1 MFVTLLLQI
10 HGTEKLHLKKGLE
23 LGVVSPTTVLAGE
36 DEDGDLPEG
45 GAEPEV
51 LRLQHTTVDSS
62 QDGDSQKRIDQLF
75 TQLNGDFNHLTTE
88 DRVSLKDLLAS
99 YADVFA
105 LDSSELGTTELVA
118 HSIDTGQHPPIKQPV
133 RRMPFALR
141 KKVDELVEE
150 MLRQGVIEP
159 SGNPWTSLIVLVQ
172 KKDGGIRFCV
182 DYR

>member
-141 KKVDELVEE
+141 KKVDELV
-150 MLRQGVIEP
+150 
-159 SGNPWTSLIVLVQ
+159 
-172 KKDGGIRFCV
+172 
-182 DYR
+182 